1 VAPVLAGSAVAA
13 RLGGIRPGT
22 CIGALVVAV
31 ALQVGVN
38 FANDYSDFVRG
49 ADSRRVGPIR
59 AAASGLVP
67 PGHVR
72 LAAFAAFGVAAV
84 AGLILALATNPW
96 LIVAGLA
103 CILAGWL
110 YTGGPR
116 PYGYMGLGEAFVF
129 VFFGLVAAVGTTYVE
144 TLRVPLL
151 SVLAGVATGSLACA
165 ILVLNNIRDIDTDA
179 AAGKRTLAVRLGR
192 GPSRLMLGGL
202 FAVAF
207 AVPVVAWAWHQA
219 SIWVLLPLLLAPFA
233 AMQVRASQ
241 QTSPPRLVAALK
253 RTAELEA
260 GWALLWTVGVLA
272 A

>member
-1 VAPVLAGSAVAA
+1 
-13 RLGGIRPGT
+13 
-22 CIGALVVAV
+22 
-31 ALQVGVN
+31 
-38 FANDYSDFVRG
+38 
-49 ADSRRVGPIR
+49 
-59 AAASGLVP
+59 
-67 PGHVR
+67 
-72 LAAFAAFGVAAV
+72 
-84 AGLILALATNPW
+84 
-96 LIVAGLA
+96 
-103 CILAGWL
+103 
-110 YTGGPR
+110 
-116 PYGYMGLGEAFVF
+116 MGLGEAFVF

-144 TLRVPLL
+144 TLKVPLL

-219 SIWVLLPLLLAPFA
+219 SIWVLLSLLLAPFA

>member
-144 TLRVPLL
+144 TLRV
-151 SVLAGVATGSLACA
+151 
-165 ILVLNNIRDIDTDA
+165 LNNIRDIDTDA